1 MKNREKQRKTMKKST
16 KYRKTRKKQLNIMKN
31 TESGKAG
38 YRARAR
44 GLGPNNGFACSMS
57 TTGGGL
63 GVQRLSPEFG
73 DDEISADPCR
83 QQGERVRGGL
93 TSNKEVRQLVFLWV
107 QKVAFGSGD
116 RGPQARSVLQGP
128 AVSAA
133 PTRAA
138 APPAGSV
145 YCACHAKGSQEAIC
159 TAPATRQRPAAPTRA
174 AAPPGGSVYCACHAK
189 GSQEAICTAPA
200 TRVSE

>member
-1 MKNREKQRKTMKKST
+1 MKKST

-83 QQGERVRGGL
+83 QQG
-93 TSNKEVRQLVFLWV
+93 
-107 QKVAFGSGD
+107 
-116 RGPQARSVLQGP
+116 
-128 AVSAA
+128 SA
-133 PTRAA
+133 
-138 APPAGSV
+138 SE
-145 YCACHAKGSQEAIC
+145 EALL
-159 TAPATRQRPAAPTRA
+159 ATRR
-174 AAPPGGSVYCACHAK
+174 SD
-189 GSQEAICTAPA
+189 S
-200 TRVSE
+200 